1 MSRLAI
7 AIAGAAMLLGGCAFV
22 PQVNHRL
29 EEVKRVQA
37 AALAEAQVPALA
49 PAQWARAS
57 GALAAAVEAWGT
69 HQDCAVVDHL
79 AYVARQRIEI
89 ARETARRVAAEA
101 VVETAL
107 KEREA
112 ARRVS
117 LQR

>member
-1 MSRLAI
+1 VSRLAI

-29 EEVKRVQA
+29 EEVKLVHA
-37 AALAEAQVPALA
+37 SALADDRISTLA

-57 GALAAAVEAWGT
+57 EALDAAVQAWGT
-69 HQDCAVVDHL
+69 YQDCAVVDHL

-89 ARETARRVAAEA
+89 ARETARRVAAET

-107 KEREA
+107 KEREP